1 MTHRHYHFIGIGG
14 IGMSGIAQL
23 LLAQGRGVSG
33 SDVKDSAMTRQL
45 RQKGARVFIGH
56 DAGNVAGAD
65 VVVYSSAVKEDN
77 PEMRAAA
84 DLGIRIIKRAEALA
98 ELMHEKTVI
107 TVAGSHGK
115 TTTTSLVSYLLIEA
129 GLSPTVAIG
138 GIFKNIGQNALSGT
152 GEYFVAE
159 ADESDGSFLC
169 FDPTYS
175 VITNIDREHL
185 DYYGT
190 FQRQVEAFESF
201 IQKTKGSGC
210 LFWCADDAVL
220 DSLAARYT
228 GRKLS
233 FGLTPAAQLH
243 PENIVFEGL
252 RSEFDCSYRSSPLG
266 RFTLALGGMHNISN
280 ALSVIAL
287 GKELGIADET
297 IRNVLAHYKGAG
309 RRLELKFAGH
319 DVSLFD
325 DYAHHPTEIRATLS
339 ALANLRYKR
348 LIAVF
353 QPHRYSRTRA
363 LMEEFSG
370 CFNGVDRLI
379 VTDIYP
385 ASESPIQGVTAQALT
400 GKIRGFE
407 AGKVV
412 EYQPKDA
419 LLAHIME
426 IRRPGDVI
434 VMLGAGDITRITDA
448 LAEEFAKHD

>member
-1 MTHRHYHFIGIGG
+1 
-14 IGMSGIAQL
+14 MSGIAQL
-23 LLAQGRGVSG
+23 LLAQGRQVSG

-56 DAGNVAGAD
+56 EAGNVAGAD

-84 DLGIRIIKRAEALA
+84 GSGIRIIKRAEALA
-98 ELMHEKTVI
+98 ELMQEKTVI

-115 TTTTSLVSYLLIEA
+115 TTTTSLASSLLIEA

-138 GIFKNIGQNALSGT
+138 GIFRNIGQNALNGT

-169 FDPTYS
+169 FDPAYS
-175 VITNIDREHL
+175 IITNIDREHL

-201 IQKTKGSGC
+201 LQKTKRSGC
-210 LFWCADDAVL
+210 LFWCADDPVL
-220 DSLAARYT
+220 DALAARYT
-228 GRKLS
+228 GRKSS
-233 FGLTPAAQLH
+233 FGLGHAAELH
-243 PENIVFEGL
+243 AENIVFQGL

-287 GKELGIADET
+287 GKELGIAIET
-297 IRNVLAHYKGAG
+297 IRNVLANYKGAG
-309 RRLELKFAGH
+309 RRLELKFEDRG
-319 DVSLFD
+319 VSLFD

-339 ALANLRYKR
+339 ALANLSYKR

-363 LMEEFSG
+363 LMEEFTG
-370 CFNGVDRLI
+370 CFNGADRLI

-385 ASESPIQGVTAQALT
+385 ASEPPIPGVTAQLLT
-400 GKIRGFE
+400 EKIQGRGGVK
-407 AGKVV
+407 AV
-412 EYQPKDA
+412 EYQPKEA
-419 LLAHIME
+419 VLAHIMG
-426 IRRPGDVI
+426 IRQPGDVI
-434 VMLGAGDITRITDA
+434 VMLGAGDITRISDA